1 MRIIIALN
9 RDRDK
14 SIERKNDNSTAGT
27 GKIDGEIEVTKQH
40 MKVKKENSSGGG
52 GGGGGVKSQMENQS
66 PKEQVSHVCC
76 LYGFDREILT
86 FTFSTHR

>member
-40 MKVKKENSSGGG
+40 MKVKKEQKENSSS
-52 GGGGGVKSQMENQS
+52 GGVKSQMENQS
-66 PKEQVSHVCC
+66 PKEQVSCMC
-76 LYGFDREILT
+76 IDW
-86 FTFSTHR
+86 SKN